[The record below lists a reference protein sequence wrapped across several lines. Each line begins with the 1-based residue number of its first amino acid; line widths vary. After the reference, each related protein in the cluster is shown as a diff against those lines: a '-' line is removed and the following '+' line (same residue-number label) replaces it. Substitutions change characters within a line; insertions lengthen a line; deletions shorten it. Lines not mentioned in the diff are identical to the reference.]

1 MGDLLPQLSND
12 LHIAI
17 LVHHWL
23 VHDVLDPIGI
33 AEGAERLAVVQVG
46 RRYG

>member
-1 MGDLLPQLSND
+1 MGDLLPQLSDD

-23 VHDVLDPIGI
+23 VYDVLDPAGI
-33 AEGAERLAVVQVG
+33 AEGAERLVIVQVG
-46 RRYG
+46 RGYG